1 VEPVEQALPRVAPD
15 DGPRPPSDT
24 TAVGT
29 IAGRRGLVQTARVS
43 DHVAARNTGLV
54 ARRELLIRLRS
65 RAYHLSTLLLIGV
78 AMVVAAVPFVIRLV
92 ERETVARVA
101 VVAAD
106 GDLAEIARDS
116 LDLVLNGT
124 GRLDPTVS
132 QPFAVSIEPDEA
144 AARAGVQQGR
154 LSGALVVRRGADG
167 VLSFAYLT
175 NAPQGRTA
183 ILVRLGTV
191 AVAVS
196 DMVGRAQGLVGD
208 FSLVP
213 VDAAAADR
221 LSETDQAGAKVLVYL
236 LVILLFFISIGYGMW
251 VAASVVEEKA
261 TRVIELVLGAAS
273 PTELLAGKVAGVG
286 LAGLVQLG
294 AIMVPLVG
302 VLLLQD
308 QVATLVLGDGA
319 AFGELLGGFGAD
331 VLVAFVVFGA
341 LGFLLSAFLYAVAGS
356 LVSRQEDVQQ
366 VALPMIVLT
375 MAGYIAAALAITT
388 PDAWWVQPLSLVPF
402 FSPYLMLVRL
412 MLTSVAPWELAVAI
426 ALMLVAIAIAA
437 WFAARVYA
445 AGVLLY
451 GQRSSVRGLLRT
463 IRARG

>member
-1 VEPVEQALPRVAPD
+1 MARRRRV
-15 DGPRPPSDT
+15 
-24 TAVGT
+24 AVGT
-29 IAGRRGLVQTARVS
+29 IAGFGGLVQTARVS
-43 DHVAARNTGLV
+43 DHAAVRNTGLV

-65 RAYHLSTLLLIGV
+65 RAYHLSTLLLVGV
-78 AMVVAAVPFVIRLV
+78 ALVVAAVPFVLRAV
-92 ERETVARVA
+92 ERETVTRVA

-106 GDLAEIARDS
+106 VGLAGIARGS

-132 QPFAVSIEPDEA
+132 QPFEVVVEPDEA
-144 AARAGVQQGR
+144 TARVGVHDGR
-154 LSGALVVRRGADG
+154 LAGALVVTRGADG
-167 VLSFAYLT
+167 TLSFAYLT

-208 FSLVP
+208 FRLVP
-213 VDAAAADR
+213 VDAGAADR
-221 LSETDQAGAKVLVYL
+221 PSETDQASARVLVYL
-236 LVILLFFISIGYGMW
+236 LVILLFFVSIGYGMW

-273 PTELLAGKVAGVG
+273 PGQLLAGKVAGIG

-294 AIMVPLVG
+294 AIVIPLLG

-308 QVATLVLGDGA
+308 QLSALLLG
-319 AFGELLGGFGAD
+319 GETAIGQVLGGFGLN
-331 VLVAFVVFGA
+331 VILAFVVLGV
-341 LGFLLSAFLYAVAGS
+341 LGFLLSAFLYAVAGA

-375 MAGYIAAALAITT
+375 MAGYIAAALAVTA
-388 PDAWWVQPLSLVPF
+388 PDAWWVAPLSLVPF
-402 FSPYLMLVRL
+402 FSPYLLLVRL
-412 MLTSVAPWELAVAI
+412 MLTSVAPWEVVVAVALLVVAI
-426 ALMLVAIAIAA
+426 AVAARL
-437 WFAARVYA
+437 AARVYA
-445 AGVLLY
+445 AGVLLH
-451 GQRSSVRGLLRT
+451 GQRSSFRGLMT
-463 IRARG
+463 AARARR